1 MHQSDVDLADNR
13 KITITRRFDAPRALV
28 FRMWTEPAQLRR
40 WWGLRDATIVHC
52 EVDLRAGGTFRIDMR
67 TSEGITYVNRGVYLE
82 VVADEKI
89 AYEDLRDA
97 DVRARIPAG
106 RHTIRFADAKNATIV
121 TLTSEFDTP
130 PDRTLMVNS
139 GMIGGIQQSLERLA
153 EILAAS
159 TLI

>member
-1 MHQSDVDLADNR
+1 MHQSDVDLADSR
-13 KITITRRFDAPRALV
+13 KITITRSFDAPRALV

-40 WWGLRDATIVHC
+40 WWGLRDSTIVHC
-52 EVDLRAGGTFRIDMR
+52 EVDLRVGGTFRIDMR

-82 VVADEKI
+82 VVADEQI

-97 DVRARIPAG
+97 DVRARIPTG
-106 RHTIRFADAKNATIV
+106 RHTIRFADGKNATIV

-153 EILAAS
+153 DILAAS